1 MKQSIKNTYSLK
13 EQKWNQWLA
22 GLIDGDGY
30 LTIQKNTVAVCEI
43 TMPIDD
49 EPLLEKI
56 KFVLGGNIKPRNGY
70 NAVRYRLGH
79 KVGMKNLINRI
90 NGYIRNSIR
99 IPQFKKV
106 CNHFNIKWIPASSLT
121 KEDAYTAGFFDAD
134 GKIYISII
142 KASSANSILVGTNGK
157 ITRLS
162 ESRGYHKLDI
172 EISNKYKENIIIFK
186 EAFGFGNIRIINNGK
201 KQYYIYK
208 IPLENIKEFQEYI
221 RQFPLKSTKKK
232 RFFILKEYFY
242 LKSLKAHLAEKNTV
256 KNKRWVKFCKKW
268 YS

>member
-1 MKQSIKNTYSLK
+1 MKNSMETTYTLK

-30 LTIQKNTVAVCEI
+30 LTIQKNNVAVCEI

-49 EPLLEKI
+49 ESLLEKI
-56 KFVLGGNIKPRNGY
+56 KYVLGGNIRPRNGY

-79 KVGMKNLINRI
+79 KAGMQNLINRI
-90 NGYIRNSIR
+90 NGHIRNSIR
-99 IPQFKKV
+99 IPQLKKV

-121 KEDAYTAGFFDAD
+121 NQDGYTAGFFDAD
-134 GKIYISII
+134 GSIYISIL
-142 KASSANSILVGTNGK
+142 KSSSANSILVGTNGK

-162 ESRGYHKLDI
+162 ESRGYHQLGI

-186 EAFGFGNIRIINNGK
+186 EAFGFGTIRRIKNGK
-201 KQYYIYK
+201 SQYYIYK
-208 IPLENIKEFQEYI
+208 IPLANITDFQEYI
-221 RQFPLKSTKKK
+221 RKFPLYSKKNK

-256 KNKRWVKFCKKW
+256 KNKRWVEFCKRW